1 MILTIT
7 AKNTLSIDQLLE
19 LQDQALGSSQW
30 MTIDQSMINTFAD
43 VTQDHQFI
51 HVDEEAARQTPFGGT
66 IAHGFLTLSLLSAMA
81 AQVLPTVQGQKS
93 GVNYG
98 INNLRFISPVH
109 SGKRVRGHFHLK
121 NVSQKNKGSYQLIME
136 VTIEIEDEAKPA
148 LVTEWLT
155 LVNV

>member
-1 MILTIT
+1 LT
-7 AKNTLSIDQLLE
+7 KNTLSIDQLVE
-19 LQDQALGSSQW
+19 LQGQALGSSQW
-30 MTIDQSMINTFAD
+30 MIIDQSMINTFAD

>member
-1 MILTIT
+1 MT
-7 AKNTLSIDQLLE
+7 KNTLSIDQLVE
-19 LQDQALGSSQW
+19 LQGQALGSSQW

-51 HVDEEAARQTPFGGT
+51 HVDEEAAHQTPFGGT

-121 NVSQKNKGSYQLIME
+121 NVSPKNKGSYQLIME

>member
-1 MILTIT
+1 LT
-7 AKNTLSIDQLLE
+7 KNTLSIDQLVE
-19 LQDQALGSSQW
+19 LQGQALGSSQW

>member
-1 MILTIT
+1 MT
-7 AKNTLSIDQLLE
+7 KNILSIDQLVE
-19 LQDQALGSSQW
+19 LQGQALGSSQW
-30 MTIDQSMINTFAD
+30 MTIDQRMINTFAD

>member
-1 MILTIT
+1 MT
-7 AKNTLSIDQLLE
+7 KNTLSIEQLVE
-19 LQDQALGSSQW
+19 LQGQALGSSQW

-98 INNLRFISPVH
+98 INNLRFMSPVH
-109 SGKRVRGHFHLK
+109 SSKRVRGKFHLK
-121 NVSQKNKGSYQLIME
+121 KVSQKNKGSYQLIME
-136 VTIEIEDEAKPA
+136 VTIEIEDQAKPA

>member
-1 MILTIT
+1 MI
-7 AKNTLSIDQLLE
+7 
-19 LQDQALGSSQW
+19 
-30 MTIDQSMINTFAD
+30 IDQSMINTFAD

>member
-1 MILTIT
+1 MT
-7 AKNTLSIDQLLE
+7 KNTLSIDQLVE
-19 LQDQALGSSQW
+19 LQGQALGSSQW

-121 NVSQKNKGSYQLIME
+121 NVSPKNKGSYQLIME

>member
-1 MILTIT
+1 MT
-7 AKNTLSIDQLLE
+7 KNTLSIDQLVE
-19 LQDQALGSSQW
+19 LQGQALGSSQW

-98 INNLRFISPVH
+98 INNLRFMSPVH
-109 SGKRVRGHFHLK
+109 SGKQVRGNFHLK
-121 NVSQKNKGSYQLIME
+121 KVSQKNKGSYQLIME
-136 VTIEIEDEAKPA
+136 VTIEIEDQAKPA
-148 LVTEWLT
+148 LVAEWLT

>member
-1 MILTIT
+1 MTIT
-7 AKNTLSIDQLLE
+7 AKNILSIDQLLE
-19 LQDQALGSSQW
+19 LQEQALGSSQW

-43 VTQDHQFI
+43 VTQDRQFI

-81 AQVLPTVQGQKS
+81 AQVLPAVQGQKS

-109 SGKRVRGHFHLK
+109 SGKRVCGHFLLK
-121 NVSQKNKGSYQLIME
+121 NVSEKNKGVYQLVME
-136 VTIEIEDEAKPA
+136 VSIEIENQAKPA
-148 LVTEWLT
+148 LVAEWLT

>member
-1 MILTIT
+1 MT
-7 AKNTLSIDQLLE
+7 KNTLSIDQLVE
-19 LQDQALGSSQW
+19 LQGQALGSSQW

-136 VTIEIEDEAKPA
+136 VTIEIGDEAKPA

>member
-1 MILTIT
+1 MT
-7 AKNTLSIDQLLE
+7 KNTLSIDQLVE
-19 LQDQALGSSQW
+19 LQGQALGSSQW

-98 INNLRFISPVH
+98 INNLRFMSPVH
-109 SGKRVRGHFHLK
+109 SGKLVRGNFHLK
-121 NVSQKNKGSYQLIME
+121 KVSQKNKGSYQLIME
-136 VTIEIEDEAKPA
+136 VTIEIEDQAKPA
-148 LVTEWLT
+148 LVAEWLT

>member
-1 MILTIT
+1 MT
-7 AKNTLSIDQLLE
+7 KNTLSIDQLVE
-19 LQDQALGSSQW
+19 LQGQELGSSQW
-30 MTIDQSMINTFAD
+30 MTIDQNMINTFAD

-98 INNLRFISPVH
+98 INNLRFISP
-109 SGKRVRGHFHLK
+109 
-121 NVSQKNKGSYQLIME
+121 
-136 VTIEIEDEAKPA
+136 
-148 LVTEWLT
+148 
-155 LVNV
+155 

>member
-1 MILTIT
+1 MT
-7 AKNTLSIDQLLE
+7 KNILSIDQLVE
-19 LQDQALGSSQW
+19 LQGQELGSSQW

-93 GVNYG
+93 GVN
-98 INNLRFISPVH
+98 
-109 SGKRVRGHFHLK
+109 
-121 NVSQKNKGSYQLIME
+121 
-136 VTIEIEDEAKPA
+136 
-148 LVTEWLT
+148 
-155 LVNV
+155 

>member
-1 MILTIT
+1 MT
-7 AKNTLSIDQLLE
+7 KNTLSIDQLVE
-19 LQDQALGSSQW
+19 LQGQALGSSQW

-109 SGKRVRGHFHLK
+109 SGKKVRGHFHLK

>member
-1 MILTIT
+1 
-7 AKNTLSIDQLLE
+7 
-19 LQDQALGSSQW
+19 

>member
-1 MILTIT
+1 LT
-7 AKNTLSIDQLLE
+7 KNTLSIDQLVE
-19 LQDQALGSSQW
+19 LQGQALGSSQW

-121 NVSQKNKGSYQLIME
+121 NVSPKNKGSYQLIME

>member
-1 MILTIT
+1 M
-7 AKNTLSIDQLLE
+7 SIDQLLE

-30 MTIDQSMINTFAD
+30 MIIDQSMINTFAD

>member
-1 MILTIT
+1 MT

>member
-1 MILTIT
+1 MT
-7 AKNTLSIDQLLE
+7 KNTLSIDQLVE
-19 LQDQALGSSQW
+19 LQGQALGSSQW

-109 SGKRVRGHFHLK
+109 SGKRVRGNVHLK

-136 VTIEIEDEAKPA
+136 VTIEIEDQAKPA

>member
-1 MILTIT
+1 MT
-7 AKNTLSIDQLLE
+7 KNTLSIDQLVE
-19 LQDQALGSSQW
+19 LQGQELGSSQW
-30 MTIDQSMINTFAD
+30 MTIDQNMINTFAD

-51 HVDEEAARQTPFGGT
+51 HVDEEAARQTPFGGK

-109 SGKRVRGHFHLK
+109 SGKRVRGNFHLK
-121 NVSQKNKGSYQLIME
+121 NVSQKNEGSYQLIME
-136 VTIEIEDEAKPA
+136 VTIEIEDQAKPA

>member
-1 MILTIT
+1 MTIT

>member
-1 MILTIT
+1 MT
-7 AKNTLSIDQLLE
+7 KNTLSIDQLVE
-19 LQDQALGSSQW
+19 LQGQELGSSQW

-93 GVNYG
+93 GVN
-98 INNLRFISPVH
+98 
-109 SGKRVRGHFHLK
+109 
-121 NVSQKNKGSYQLIME
+121 
-136 VTIEIEDEAKPA
+136 
-148 LVTEWLT
+148 
-155 LVNV
+155 

>member
-1 MILTIT
+1 MT
-7 AKNTLSIDQLLE
+7 KNTLSIDQLVE
-19 LQDQALGSSQW
+19 LQGQALGSSQW

-51 HVDEEAARQTPFGGT
+51 HVDKEAARQTPFGGT

-109 SGKRVRGHFHLK
+109 SGKRVRGNFHLK

-136 VTIEIEDEAKPA
+136 VTIEIEDQAKPA
-148 LVTEWLT
+148 LVAEWLT
-155 LVNV
+155 LVNVEE

>member
-1 MILTIT
+1 MT
-7 AKNTLSIDQLLE
+7 KNTLSIDQLVE
-19 LQDQALGSSQW
+19 LQGQALGSSQW
-30 MTIDQSMINTFAD
+30 MIIDQSMINTFAD

-66 IAHGFLTLSLLSAMA
+66 VAHGFLTLSLLSAMA

>member
-1 MILTIT
+1 M
-7 AKNTLSIDQLLE
+7 QGQE
-19 LQDQALGSSQW
+19 LGSSQW
-30 MTIDQSMINTFAD
+30 MTIDQNMINTFAD

-136 VTIEIEDEAKPA
+136 VTIEIEDQAKPA
-148 LVTEWLT
+148 LVAEWLT

>member
-1 MILTIT
+1 LT
-7 AKNTLSIDQLLE
+7 KNTLSIDRLVE
-19 LQDQALGSSQW
+19 LQGQALGSSQW

-121 NVSQKNKGSYQLIME
+121 NVSPKNKGSYQLIME

>member
-1 MILTIT
+1 MT
-7 AKNTLSIDQLLE
+7 KNTLSIDQLVE
-19 LQDQALGSSQW
+19 LQGQELGSSQW
-30 MTIDQSMINTFAD
+30 MPIDQNMINTFAD

-98 INNLRFISPVH
+98 INNLRFMLVLF
-109 SGKRVRGHFHLK
+109 SGWVYSSFTRRFVLAACGRG
-121 NVSQKNKGSYQLIME
+121 
-136 VTIEIEDEAKPA
+136 
-148 LVTEWLT
+148 
-155 LVNV
+155 

>member
-1 MILTIT
+1 MTIT

-30 MTIDQSMINTFAD
+30 MIIDQSMINTFAD

>member
-1 MILTIT
+1 MT
-7 AKNTLSIDQLLE
+7 KNTLSIDQLVE
-19 LQDQALGSSQW
+19 LQGQALGSSQW
-30 MTIDQSMINTFAD
+30 MIIDQSMINTFAD

>member
-1 MILTIT
+1 MT
-7 AKNTLSIDQLLE
+7 KNTLSIDQLFE
-19 LQDQALGSSQW
+19 LQGKALGSSDWIAIEQ
-30 MTIDQSMINTFAD
+30 TMINTFAD
-43 VTQDHQFI
+43 VTLDRQFI

-81 AQVLPTVQGQKS
+81 AQVIPTVQGQQS
-93 GVNYG
+93 AVNYG

-121 NVSQKNKGSYQLIME
+121 NVSEKNKGVYQLIME
-136 VTIEIEDEAKPA
+136 VTIEIENQAKPA

>member
-1 MILTIT
+1 MT

-30 MTIDQSMINTFAD
+30 MIIDQSMINTFAD

>member
-1 MILTIT
+1 MT
-7 AKNTLSIDQLLE
+7 KNTLSIDQLVE
-19 LQDQALGSSQW
+19 LQGQELGSSQW
-30 MTIDQSMINTFAD
+30 MTIDQNMINTFAD

-109 SGKRVRGHFHLK
+109 SGKRVRGNFH
-121 NVSQKNKGSYQLIME
+121 
-136 VTIEIEDEAKPA
+136 
-148 LVTEWLT
+148 
-155 LVNV
+155 

>member
-1 MILTIT
+1 MT
-7 AKNTLSIDQLLE
+7 KNTVSIDQLVE
-19 LQDQALGSSQW
+19 LQGQALGSSQW

-98 INNLRFISPVH
+98 INNLRFMSPVH
-109 SGKRVRGHFHLK
+109 SGKRVRGTFHLK

-136 VTIEIEDEAKPA
+136 VTIEIEDQAKPA
-148 LVTEWLT
+148 LVAEWLT

>member
-1 MILTIT
+1 MT
-7 AKNTLSIDQLLE
+7 KNTLSIDQLVE
-19 LQDQALGSSQW
+19 LQGQALGSSQW